1 MRRRKFFRNPR
12 AKMKSAS
19 TGRRVALAVAVGFA
33 LSRPAAAQTRR
44 FPWRAGDRPPRVA
57 GFWRGER
64 LDSAR
69 KTIKGAVTVDTLGR
83 VPSVAY
89 SYSTA
94 DHSLSVLGTSVG
106 GVAIITVRRRDL
118 AAVGGVRVGD
128 RCADVVRRWGKPHRS
143 DAVVAMWIAGKWLVS
158 AHCDVQGIVSELS
171 VGNVA

>member
-1 MRRRKFFRNPR
+1 VTTLERRI
-12 AKMKSAS
+12 
-19 TGRRVALAVAVGFA
+19 ALAFAVGFA
-33 LSRPAAAQTRR
+33 LSQSAAAQAGH
-44 FPWRAGDRPPRVA
+44 FPWRAGDKPPRLA
-57 GFWRGER
+57 GFWLGER

-69 KTIKGAVTVDTLGR
+69 TAIKGAIVADTLGR

-94 DHSLSVLGTSVG
+94 DHSLSVLGTPAG
-106 GVAIITVRRRDL
+106 GVAIITVRQRDL

-128 RCADVVRRWGKPHRS
+128 RCAEVLKRWGKPQKS

-158 AHCDVQGIVSELS
+158 AHCDKQGIVSGLS